1 MYLFLQELNDDYT
14 RSVASSARSRT
25 GRRDLKNEDVIH
37 NLDKIAGRN
46 SSRMKELVDHSN
58 EESSQSVT
66 KFDELMKRLK
76 TTAAAHKVNIAKD
89 NAESSTTHHLPAD
102 AKSIDEPSIITDKN
116 VEEEK

>member
-1 MYLFLQELNDDYT
+1 MFLQELNDDYT
-14 RSVASSARSRT
+14 RSVTSSARSRT

-37 NLDKIAGRN
+37 NLDKIAGKN

-66 KFDELMKRLK
+66 KFDELMKKLK